1 MTSER
6 KSEDLEFIAAADY
19 WQLEKLYIDLANIKG
34 RGLTPLE
41 KKFLQGLL
49 CGYSPAEIAEQ
60 VYQNRSS
67 SSVRVYLSNGLYKYI
82 QGLFAHSG
90 KAIKILNWSNITN
103 LLEQAG
109 YKKITSEA
117 SSREQFTSIQ
127 ENVSARI
134 DLTNFVGRELD
145 LNQLKS
151 WIVTRHCRLVAVL
164 GMGGLGKT
172 WLAAKLVEELQGNFE
187 QIIWFSLAN
196 AVSANDL
203 IQDLIKSLLN
213 RVNQEF
219 KSQPRNPISFI
230 LEFVHSHRCLLVFDQ
245 FESAFIPGKLAGLY
259 DRQEIIYGE
268 LLHRLA
274 TENHPS
280 CCLVVSREKP
290 QEITCWEA
298 ENGRVQS
305 LYLSGLNTQSAL
317 RLVSLQDLIGSNSE
331 KEYFVNLYANNPLA
345 INSVALTIKNLFQ
358 GNLTE
363 FLATNV
369 RLVSNIRDLLEEHLN
384 RLCKE
389 EKKLLDAIAVNEQL
403 KQLRGVGKEVNF
415 NLSMSKQLEV
425 VESLQRRSLIQL
437 NSLQFCQ
444 ESLLRPYIL
453 EKLIER
459 VESNLLDREL
469 TTLVQHIL
477 AEALLRNHNF
487 HRT

>member
-1 MTSER
+1 MTFER
-6 KSEDLEFIAAADY
+6 RAKAPEFIAAADY
-19 WQLEKLYIDLANIKG
+19 WQLEKLYLDLADIKG

-90 KAIKILNWSNITN
+90 KVIKILNWSNITN

-109 YKKITSEA
+109 YKKIISEQY
-117 SSREQFTSIQ
+117 SKKRFSLIQ
-127 ENVSARI
+127 ENIAARI
-134 DLTNFVGRELD
+134 DLTNFVGRELE

-151 WIVTRHCRLVAVL
+151 WIITRHCRLVAVL

-203 IQDLIKSLLN
+203 IKSLLN
-213 RVNQEF
+213 RVDQEF
-219 KSQPRNPISFI
+219 KSQPSDPISFI
-230 LEFVHSHRCLLVFDQ
+230 LEFLHSHRCLLVLDQ
-245 FESAFIPGKLAGLY
+245 FESAFLPGKLAGLY
-259 DRQEIIYGE
+259 DRQETIYGE

-290 QEITCWEA
+290 QEINCWEA

-317 RLVSLQDLIGSNSE
+317 KLVSLQDLIGSYLE

-345 INSVALTIKNLFQ
+345 INSVSLTIKNLFQ

-369 RLVSNIRDLLEEHLN
+369 RLVSNIRDLLAEHLN
-384 RLCKE
+384 RLCEE
-389 EKKLLDAIAVNEQL
+389 EKKLIDTIAVNEQL
-403 KQLRGVGKEVNF
+403 KQLRGVGKEVTF
-415 NLSMSKQLEV
+415 NLSMSKQLEII
-425 VESLQRRSLIQL
+425 ESLQRRSLIQL

-459 VESNLLDREL
+459 VESNLLNREL

-477 AEALLRNHNF
+477 AEALLRNHNL

>member
-6 KSEDLEFIAAADY
+6 KSEEPEFIAAADY
-19 WQLEKLYIDLANIKG
+19 WQLEKLYLDLADIKG

-82 QGLFAHSG
+82 QGLFAHNG
-90 KAIKILNWSNITN
+90 KEIKIFNWSNITN

-109 YKKITSEA
+109 YKKTTSA
-117 SSREQFTSIQ
+117 TNCRERFTSIQ

-134 DLTNFVGRELD
+134 DLTNFVGREFE

-172 WLAAKLVEELQGNFE
+172 WLAAKLVEQLQSNFE
-187 QIIWFSLAN
+187 HIIWFSLATN
-196 AVSANDL
+196 VSTADFL
-203 IQDLIKSLLN
+203 EGLIKSLLN
-213 RVNQEF
+213 RVDQEL
-219 KSQPRNPISFI
+219 KSQPSDPISFI
-230 LEFVHSHRCLLVFDQ
+230 LEFLHSYRCLLILDQ
-245 FESAFIPGKLAGLY
+245 FESAFLHGKLAGLY
-259 DRQEIIYGE
+259 DCQETIYGE

-280 CCLVVSREKP
+280 CCLIVSREKP

-317 RLVSLQDLIGSNSE
+317 KLVSLQDVSGSYLE

-384 RLCKE
+384 RLCEE
-389 EKKLLDAIAVNEQL
+389 EKKLVDAIAVNEQL
-403 KQLRGVGKEVNF
+403 KQLRGIGKEINF
-415 NLSMSKQLEV
+415 NFSMSKQLEV
-425 VESLQRRSLIQL
+425 VESLQRRSLIKL

-444 ESLLRPYIL
+444 ESLLRPYLL

-469 TTLVQHIL
+469 FLLVQHIL
-477 AEALLRNHNF
+477 AEALLRNHNL